1 MCPPPIFES
10 QLGSVISQLFSA
22 ISFVTIPLVK
32 LTHIF
37 NIVLRDF
44 FIWPS
49 PPSIDG
55 NNFGGTLP
63 KEMVSLEV
71 NRFHISNNITI
82 GSIPGAFSVIVSLLQ
97 HVNIYF
103 HKLTG
108 TIPIFWTSSQNW
120 MISLLVWITWMEPL
134 HTFSNLHQSLKYFTV
149 CFSLLCGTILLN
161 FDTMTSLW
169 EISIWGNLLSGT
181 IPSSMGCFLSASPIF
196 LRDNSNING
205 TIPSYLGNSLQLGIL
220 GL

>member
-1 MCPPPIFES
+1 MLLITYFTTDRVLLFTFVLLDSMHWITVFCECNWFGVYFHSNVPPPIFES

-71 NRFHISNNITI
+71 NRFHIINNITI

-108 TIPIFWTSSQNW
+108 TIPIF
-120 MISLLVWITWMEPL
+120 
-134 HTFSNLHQSLKYFTV
+134 
-149 CFSLLCGTILLN
+149 
-161 FDTMTSLW
+161 
-169 EISIWGNLLSGT
+169 
-181 IPSSMGCFLSASPIF
+181 
-196 LRDNSNING
+196 
-205 TIPSYLGNSLQLGIL
+205 
-220 GL
+220 